1 MSLDSNKF
9 SYSLMLIIN
18 KASEMIEILN
28 MGKILITGG
37 LGYIGSHTCLLF
49 LEKGFEVI
57 AYDLLLNSEI
67 RTFHEIKA
75 LIGEIN
81 PKLVDNFSFVEGDI
95 RDFKLLSEVF
105 LRNRLEGSE
114 IQGVIHFAGLKSV
127 ERSVEDPLLYW
138 DFNVKGTINL
148 LKVMENN
155 NCKKIVFSSSATVYG
170 ESNNNL
176 LDEQTALNPKNPYG
190 DSKLAIEKILKNLS
204 SNHDNWKVG
213 ILRYFNPAGAH
224 ESGKLGESTK
234 FKSENLFPKICD
246 VAAKKIEKIFIYGKF
261 WPTKDGTCVRDYI
274 HVMDL
279 AEAHLSAYKFLTLD
293 ENFFILNVGSGI
305 GTSVLELIRI
315 FENTND
321 CNIPIEFVEKRPGDV
336 SRLVADNKL
345 IIEKLN
351 WRAKRNIH
359 EICKS
364 GWSFYKKSSN
374 AI

>member
-1 MSLDSNKF
+1 MS
-9 SYSLMLIIN
+9 
-18 KASEMIEILN
+18 
-28 MGKILITGG
+28 KILVTGG
-37 LGYIGSHTCLLF
+37 LGYVGSHTCLLF

-67 RTFHEIKA
+67 KTYCKIKA
-75 LIGEIN
+75 LISEIN
-81 PKLVDNFSFVEGDI
+81 PNLVNKFSFVEGDI

-105 LRNRLEGSE
+105 LKNRLQGSE

-127 ERSVEDPLLYW
+127 EQSVEDPLLYW
-138 DFNVKGTINL
+138 DFNVQGTINL

-170 ESNNNL
+170 ESKNKL
-176 LDEQTALNPKNPYG
+176 LDEQTLLTPRNPYG
-190 DSKLAIEKILKNLS
+190 DSKLAIEKILTNLS
-204 SNHDNWKVG
+204 SSHDNWKAG

-224 ESGKLGESTK
+224 DSGKLGESPK

-246 VAAKKIEKIFIYGKF
+246 VAAKKIEKIFIYGRS

-279 AEAHLSAYKFLTLD
+279 AEAHLSAYEYLTFED
-293 ENFFILNVGSGI
+293 KFFIFNVGSGI
-305 GTSVLELIRI
+305 GTTVLELIRI
-315 FENTND
+315 FENTNG
-321 CNIPIEFVEKRPGDV
+321 CNIPFEFVEKRSGDV

-364 GWSFYKKSSN
+364 CWSFYKKSN
-374 AI
+374 YEI